1 MKFIKGALMGSMAT
15 ATAMMLYQDI
25 SKKEKSKIMKKG
37 KQLAKKVGVL

>member
-1 MKFIKGALMGSMAT
+1 MKFIKGAIMGSMAT
-15 ATAMMLYQDI
+15 ATAMMLYKDI

>member
-1 MKFIKGALMGSMAT
+1 MKFIKGAIMGSMAT

>member
-1 MKFIKGALMGSMAT
+1 MKFIKGAIVGSMAT